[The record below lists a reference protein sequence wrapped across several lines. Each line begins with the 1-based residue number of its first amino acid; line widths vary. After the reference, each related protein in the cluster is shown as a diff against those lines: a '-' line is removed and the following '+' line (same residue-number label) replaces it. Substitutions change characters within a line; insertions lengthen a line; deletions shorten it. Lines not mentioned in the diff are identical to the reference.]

1 VQDAEAVALTL
12 RGDPRG
18 PELLLTRYQMDV
30 YNVSLRMLR
39 NPADAEDATQDV
51 FLRAF
56 SHLHQ
61 YRPSQPF
68 GAWLHGITR
77 NRCLDILRGRRPL
90 AELGDRE
97 RASTAAAATEDVE
110 ATVIARLTSERVRS
124 ALDRLT
130 ERERSLLVLRYW
142 EDLPTEA
149 VARTLA
155 MSEGAVR
162 VALLRARRSL
172 AVALGGQELGQGLG
186 QDPGRQDL
194 GGQEV
199 GDAV

>member
-1 VQDAEAVALTL
+1 
-12 RGDPRG
+12 
-18 PELLLTRYQMDV
+18 MDV

-56 SHLHQ
+56 SRLHQ

-77 NRCLDILRGRRPL
+77 NRCLDIIRSRRPIVEPGVL
-90 AELGDRE
+90 EPTGSAG
-97 RASTAAAATEDVE
+97 TGEDVE
-110 ATVIARLTSERVRS
+110 SAAIARLTSERVRT
-124 ALDRLT
+124 ALEGLT

-142 EDLPTEA
+142 EDLSTEA
-149 VARTLA
+149 VARSLA
-155 MSEGAVR
+155 MTEGAVR

-172 AVALGGQELGQGLG
+172 AAALGGE
-186 QDPGRQDL
+186 
-194 GGQEV
+194 EVV
-199 GDAV
+199 GDAL

>member
-1 VQDAEAVALTL
+1 
-12 RGDPRG
+12 
-18 PELLLTRYQMDV
+18 MDV

-56 SHLHQ
+56 SRLHQ

-77 NRCLDILRGRRPL
+77 NRCLDIIRSRRPI
-90 AELGDRE
+90 AELGLPE
-97 RASTAAAATEDVE
+97 RTGAAAAATQDVE
-110 ATVIARLTSERVRS
+110 AAAIARLTSERVRT

-149 VARTLA
+149 VARCLA

-172 AVALGGQELGQGLG
+172 AAALGGE
-186 QDPGRQDL
+186 
-194 GGQEV
+194 EV
-199 GDAV
+199 GGDAL

>member
-1 VQDAEAVALTL
+1 
-12 RGDPRG
+12 
-18 PELLLTRYQMDV
+18 MDV

-56 SHLHQ
+56 SRLHQ

-68 GAWLHGITR
+68 GAWLHGIAR
-77 NRCLDILRGRRPL
+77 NRCLDIIRSRRPA
-90 AELGDRE
+90 AELGAPE
-97 RASTAAAATEDVE
+97 QATGTAVAAEDVE
-110 ATVIARLTSERVRS
+110 GTAIARLTSERVR
-124 ALDRLT
+124 AAMDRLT

-149 VARTLA
+149 IARALA
-155 MSEGAVR
+155 MSEGAAR

-172 AVALGGQELGQGLG
+172 AAALGGLGLG
-186 QDPGRQDL
+186 E
-194 GGQEV
+194 QEV

>member
-1 VQDAEAVALTL
+1 
-12 RGDPRG
+12 
-18 PELLLTRYQMDV
+18 MDV

-56 SHLHQ
+56 SRLHQ

-77 NRCLDILRGRRPL
+77 NRCLDIIRSRRPIV
-90 AELGDRE
+90 ELGAVE
-97 RASTAAAATEDVE
+97 RPGPASAVEDVE
-110 ATVIARLTSERVRS
+110 GAAISGLTSERVRA
-124 ALDRLT
+124 ALDRLP
-130 ERERSLLVLRYW
+130 ERDRSLLVLRYW
-142 EDLPTEA
+142 EDLSTEA
-149 VARTLA
+149 VARILA
-155 MSEGAVR
+155 MSEGAAR

-172 AVALGGQELGQGLG
+172 AATLGE
-186 QDPGRQDL
+186 
-194 GGQEV
+194 EV

>member
-1 VQDAEAVALTL
+1 MQDAEAVALTL

-56 SHLHQ
+56 SRLHQ

-77 NRCLDILRGRRPL
+77 NRCLDIIRSRRPIVDPGVL
-90 AELGDRE
+90 EPTGSAGTGQDVE
-97 RASTAAAATEDVE
+97 RAA
-110 ATVIARLTSERVRS
+110 IARLTSERVRT

-142 EDLPTEA
+142 EDLSTEA
-149 VARTLA
+149 VARSLA
-155 MSEGAVR
+155 MTEGAVR

-172 AVALGGQELGQGLG
+172 AAALGGE
-186 QDPGRQDL
+186 
-194 GGQEV
+194 EVV
-199 GDAV
+199 GDAL